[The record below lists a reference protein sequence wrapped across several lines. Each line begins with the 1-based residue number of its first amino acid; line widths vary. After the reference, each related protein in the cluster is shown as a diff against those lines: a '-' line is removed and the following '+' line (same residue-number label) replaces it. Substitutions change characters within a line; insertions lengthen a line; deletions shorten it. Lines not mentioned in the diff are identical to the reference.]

1 MALRLALVLLLRA
14 LLVQCNEHHDIV
26 DPDNAGEMKRTIIDP
41 DHIDEGD
48 DMLFTAN
55 QSAALNLTER
65 MMQDVETI
73 EIDDLLLTRAQ
84 AAAIASRKAVN
95 NVAQHWPDE
104 NGFPHVPY
112 TYEDTLVDRTAVE
125 AAIQHW
131 RDHTCITFTEVAQT
145 ETGPRLRFI
154 RHASSCNSFVGYI
167 NRADGQI
174 INVPEWCEESFG
186 SLVHE
191 IGHAMGFWHEQ
202 SRSDRDSYVSIL
214 THNIRPAA
222 LGNFDLEVD
231 NSYGVPY
238 DYKSDMHYGGKGFT
252 KNGLNTIVSID
263 PRYQDVMGQRTGLS
277 HMDKL
282 LANTM
287 YGCTAKLLST
297 CGIASDPCQNYGFL
311 GKDCN
316 CVCPEGTSGSN
327 CETLVTPYNDIG
339 FAPNTEIVTE
349 PKTITTVGYPS
360 DFALYTDFVKWI
372 KAPACKLIKITF
384 TDFELY
390 QKTDKTVDGVTVN
403 ACWHDHLE
411 LRTSNMLEGD
421 WYCGTSI
428 SAGQEFI
435 TTGNEAVLYFQ
446 ARTNFNRGFSADVTF
461 IDDPSCTDTTTT
473 TTSTST
479 TTTTTSTTTTTTSTS
494 TSTSTSTASTST
506 PTTTSESTTTT
517 TTSTST
523 STSTTSTS
531 TTTTSTTTTSTTTT
545 TTTTSTTTTT
555 TTTSIM
561 TTTPSMSSWDPCGY
575 SIQDGYIYLTSPDFP
590 SFYPNNVKCTL
601 ANITDALGL
610 TIIDIKML
618 RLIFGDLLKI
628 ENPYTPP
635 RRMVF
640 RFSPGTILIPSA
652 QFLATF
658 TSNERYRW
666 RGFNLRLRV
675 KSDTGCHEKLSATGG
690 GVITSPMFPNPHP
703 RGTYC
708 EWHITASEGKKVQ
721 IDVTHLRIRYSN
733 FLAVNPTTELYYRRG
748 SVIYLP
754 HRWAPR
760 QIVSDSNLIRILFAG
775 KYGSKGFRI
784 EYSEVDNK

>member
-14 LLVQCNEHHDIV
+14 LLVQSNEGNDISLT
-26 DPDNAGEMKRTIIDP
+26 PDQAAALNLTSDRTAGNVKVGEMKRTIIDP

-104 NGFPHVPY
+104 NGFPHTLNLLTALTIHPLSVSTNLTTTTRIHSKLLHQSEPPQHPH
-112 TYEDTLVDRTAVE
+112 TPPFFNHTALVDRTAVE

-287 YGCTAKLLST
+287 YGCTAKLLGT

-446 ARTNFNRGFSADVTF
+446 ARTNFNRGFSAD
-461 IDDPSCTDTTTT
+461 
-473 TTSTST
+473 
-479 TTTTTSTTTTTTSTS
+479 
-494 TSTSTSTASTST
+494 
-506 PTTTSESTTTT
+506 
-517 TTSTST
+517 
-523 STSTTSTS
+523 
-531 TTTTSTTTTSTTTT
+531 
-545 TTTTSTTTTT
+545 
-555 TTTSIM
+555 
-561 TTTPSMSSWDPCGY
+561 
-575 SIQDGYIYLTSPDFP
+575 
-590 SFYPNNVKCTL
+590 N
-601 ANITDALGL
+601 GL
-610 TIIDIKML
+610 PL
-618 RLIFGDLLKI
+618 
-628 ENPYTPP
+628 
-635 RRMVF
+635 
-640 RFSPGTILIPSA
+640 SPGTILIPSA

-675 KSDTGCHEKLSATGG
+675 KSDTETFGDG
-690 GVITSPMFPNPHP
+690 GVITSPMFPKPH